1 MFGLIVSGRL
11 VQTDFQQI
19 SPTQFM
25 ITVPDA
31 DNINHLVVFLTGAVP
46 FPDGFGGSVY
56 FSWPNPSAPPSW
68 QLLGFVTNAKPSS
81 IYKITKLK
89 NDPAGMSSS
98 ASSFGFGQQ
107 SSHNAQIGISIE
119 PLQQIASQS
128 PNAITEPSN
137 TSTFLEFAERA
148 VQNLFD
154 YVASFAV
161 SQSQM
166 TPNPNEIFVPMSVLR
181 NWYANFS
188 RKLQLNPQFWRS

>member
-19 SPTQFM
+19 SATQFV

-31 DNINHLVVFLTGAVP
+31 DSINHLVIFLTGTIP

-56 FSWPNPSAPPSW
+56 FSWPCPNAPPSW
-68 QLLGFVTNAKPSS
+68 QLLGFLTNAKPSN

-89 NDPAGMSSS
+89 NDPTGNSSTNQ
-98 ASSFGFGQQ
+98 FGFSQP

-119 PLQQIASQS
+119 PLEQIAAQS

-137 TSTFLEFAERA
+137 MSTFVEFAE
-148 VQNLFD
+148 NTIHNFFD

-161 SQSQM
+161 SQSHM
-166 TPNPNEIFVPMSVLR
+166 TPNPSETYVPMSAVR
-181 NWYANFS
+181 NWYTNFE
-188 RKLQLNPQFWRS
+188 RKLKLNPKFWKS